1 MTDVLSVW
9 LKDNAM
15 DSDQNKSQ
23 LPVKLNSA
31 PAQIQSGSEVQ
42 TGLGFLPRTDSIQL
56 EEKISIARDEGFSPL
71 AIELAMGSYETPAA
85 YKLLLFILTITAAAL
100 VVFLFPANRF
110 FKPKTEDL
118 GTMTIGDP
126 VIAES
131 QMQLKVFNEP
141 WLKVLLE
148 MDRLYFREGK
158 LTEAIQV
165 AESNLERIPQKN
177 WESWKKVHYRYWEL
191 LADAGRSLALKTA
204 TSAYLQTIPEDPFGN
219 YYSAHAFLAA
229 VDRIRSF
236 NQETRQAYRQ
246 EAEARI
252 RQTDRACNT
261 LIAQTKML
269 STNEKKATLR
279 DLYQRLRLQQ
289 AKLFVLIWKLG
300 GYREDSHPDV
310 VYRDKALNI
319 CNRDELAHLKE
330 AKKLK
335 ISIYTH
341 ILDRWYWFEGQQVIQ
356 DAKQKRKTLVEELRA
371 LQKELND
378 AEKL

>member
-1 MTDVLSVW
+1 
-9 LKDNAM
+9 M
-15 DSDQNKSQ
+15 DSDQNNSQ
-23 LPVKLNSA
+23 LPVKSDSS
-31 PAQIQSGSEVQ
+31 PAQIQGGSEVQ
-42 TGLGFLPRTDSIQL
+42 ADLGFLPRTDLIQL
-56 EEKISIARDEGFSPL
+56 QEKISIAQDEGFDPL
-71 AIELAMGSYETPAA
+71 AIELALGSYETPAA
-85 YKLLLFILTITAAAL
+85 YKLLLFILTIIAAAL
-100 VVFLFPANRF
+100 VAFLFPVNRF
-110 FKPKTEDL
+110 FKPKTDDL

-126 VIAES
+126 IITES
-131 QMQLKVFNEP
+131 QMQLNVFNEP

-165 AESNLERIPQKN
+165 AETNLERVPQNN

-191 LADAGRSLALKTA
+191 LADAGRALALKIA
-204 TSAYLQTIPEDPFGN
+204 TTAYLQTIPEDPFAN
-219 YYSAHAFLAA
+219 YYSAHAFLAT

-236 NQETRQAYRQ
+236 NPETRQAYRQ
-246 EAEARI
+246 EAEALI

-261 LIAQTKML
+261 LIAQTKTL
-269 STNEKKATLR
+269 STKEKKATLQ
-279 DLYQRLRLQQ
+279 DLYQKLRLQQ
-289 AKLFVLIWKLG
+289 AKLFVLIWRLG

-319 CNRDELAHLKE
+319 CNQDELAHLKE

-356 DAKQKRKTLVEELRA
+356 GLRQKRKTLVEELRA

-378 AEKL
+378 AKKL

>member
-1 MTDVLSVW
+1 
-9 LKDNAM
+9 M

-23 LPVKLNSA
+23 LPVKSNSS

-56 EEKISIARDEGFSPL
+56 EEKISIARDEGFNPL
-71 AIELAMGSYETPAA
+71 AIELAMGSYQTPAA
-85 YKLLLFILTITAAAL
+85 YKLLLFILTIISVVL
-100 VVFLFPANRF
+100 VGFLFPVNRF

-118 GTMTIGDP
+118 GTMTIGAP

-131 QMQLKVFNEP
+131 QMQLNVFNEP

-158 LTEAIQV
+158 LTQAIQV
-165 AESNLERIPQKN
+165 AESNLERVPQKN

-204 TSAYLQTIPEDPFGN
+204 TRAYLQTIPEDPFAN

-246 EAEARI
+246 EAEALI
-252 RQTDRACNT
+252 QQIDRACNA
-261 LIAQTKML
+261 LIAQTKTL
-269 STNEKKATLR
+269 STEEKKATLG
-279 DLYQRLRLQQ
+279 DLYHKLRLQQ
-289 AKLFVLIWKLG
+289 AKLFVLIWRLG

-356 DAKQKRKTLVEELRA
+356 GAKQKRKALAEKLRA

>member
-1 MTDVLSVW
+1 
-9 LKDNAM
+9 M
-15 DSDQNKSQ
+15 DSNQNNSQ
-23 LPVKLNSA
+23 LPVKTNST
-31 PAQIQSGSEVQ
+31 PAQIQGGSEIQ
-42 TGLGFLPRTDSIQL
+42 TDLGFLPRTDSIQL
-56 EEKISIARDEGFSPL
+56 EEKISIAQDEGFNPL

-85 YKLLLFILTITAAAL
+85 YKLLLFILTIIAAAL
-100 VVFLFPANRF
+100 VAFLFPINRF
-110 FKPKTEDL
+110 FKPKTDDL

-126 VIAES
+126 IIAES
-131 QMQLKVFNEP
+131 QMQLNVFNEP

-165 AESNLERIPQKN
+165 AETNLERVPQKN
-177 WESWKKVHYRYWEL
+177 WERWKKVHYRYWEL
-191 LADAGRSLALKTA
+191 LADAGRALALKTA
-204 TSAYLQTIPEDPFGN
+204 TTAYLQTIPEDPFAN

-236 NQETRQAYRQ
+236 NPETRQAYRQ
-246 EAEARI
+246 EAEALI

-261 LIAQTKML
+261 LIAQTKTL
-269 STNEKKATLR
+269 STKEKKATLQ
-279 DLYQRLRLQQ
+279 DLYQKLRLQQ
-289 AKLFVLIWKLG
+289 AKLFVLIWRLG

-319 CNRDELAHLKE
+319 CNQDELAHLKE

-341 ILDRWYWFEGQQVIQ
+341 ILDRWYWLEGQQVIQ
-356 DAKQKRKTLVEELRA
+356 GVKQKRKTLVEELRA

-378 AEKL
+378 AKKL